1 MNPQE
6 KAAAR
11 ARLLEER
18 KAIEAKIV
26 SLKEQIAAA
35 EAVPKQDT
43 QGSEVGDEEP
53 MDNIAELHVMLE
65 EEEANLLTNATDAN
79 KYAGRRK
86 SRRPR
91 RKSRRPRR
99 KARKTRRS

>member
-79 KYAGRRK
+79 KYAGRRRRKTRKHK
-86 SRRPR
+86 SRRT
-91 RKSRRPRR
+91 R